1 MQEIIRKI
9 NDNSKDR
16 FSFCIELINEFN
28 LKNVAELGVYR
39 GDFAKE
45 ILEKSPSIEQYTM
58 IDPWRNLSEWNKPAN
73 KDNDTFEG
81 FYQETMQKTDF
92 AKEKRIVLRGKTT
105 EVIGDIT
112 DQSFMIINDFMNL
125 VYG

>member
-28 LKNVAELGVYR
+28 LKKVAELGVYR

-45 ILEKSPSIEQYTM
+45 ILENSP
-58 IDPWRNLSEWNKPAN
+58 
-73 KDNDTFEG
+73 
-81 FYQETMQKTDF
+81 
-92 AKEKRIVLRGKTT
+92 
-105 EVIGDIT
+105 
-112 DQSFMIINDFMNL
+112 
-125 VYG
+125 